1 MGVKISELQEL
12 TDIDI
17 SDILPVVDIENDSTK
32 KIKFETIKNKILE
45 EIKPKLADTGWI
57 DLEFSS
63 DFENYN
69 GTASNNPKY
78 RKIGNIVML
87 QGLAT
92 PVEKTPADSS
102 QLELFTIPEEAR
114 PKKVFYQLCQGTGS
128 NKWLLTVNTNGA
140 VTFSRYGTT
149 DWASA
154 NPGNWLPFNIVYFID

>member
-1 MGVKISELQEL
+1 MSK
-12 TDIDI
+12 
-17 SDILPVVDIENDSTK
+17 P
-32 KIKFETIKNKILE
+32 KILE
-45 EIKPKLADTGWI
+45 LEEKIADTGWV

-63 DFENYN
+63 NFENHG

-78 RKIGNIVML
+78 RKIGNVVML
-87 QGLAT
+87 QGIAT
-92 PVEKTPADSS
+92 PVAKTPADSS
-102 QLELFTIPEEAR
+102 ELELFTIPEEIR
-114 PKKVFYQLCQGTGS
+114 PSKEFYQLCQGTGT

>member
-45 EIKPKLADTGWI
+45 EIKPKLADTGWV

-63 DFENYN
+63 NFENYN

-78 RKIGNIVML
+78 RRIGNVVIL
-87 QGLAT
+87 QGIAT
-92 PVEKTPADSS
+92 PVNKTSGDSS
-102 QLELFTIPEEAR
+102 ELELFTIPEEIR
-114 PKKVFYQLCQGTGS
+114 PSKEFYQLCQGTGV
-128 NKWLLTVNTNGA
+128 NKWLLTIPKNGV

-154 NPGNWLPFNIVYFID
+154 NPGNWLPFNITYFVD

>member
-1 MGVKISELQEL
+1 MEKIDFKNYPDESTPLSAENLNQLQTNTEKAINEVNENL
-12 TDIDI
+12 TVG
-17 SDILPVVDIENDSTK
+17 S
-32 KIKFETIKNKILE
+32 
-45 EIKPKLADTGWI
+45 GWV

-92 PVEKTPADSS
+92 PVAKTPADSS

-128 NKWLLTVNTNGA
+128 NKWFLTVNTNGA

-154 NPGNWLPFNIVYFID
+154 NPGNWLPFNIAYFID

>member
-1 MGVKISELQEL
+1 MEKIDFKNYPDESTPLSAENLNQLQTNTEKAINEVNENL
-12 TDIDI
+12 TVG
-17 SDILPVVDIENDSTK
+17 S
-32 KIKFETIKNKILE
+32 
-45 EIKPKLADTGWI
+45 GWV

-63 DFENYN
+63 NFENYN

-78 RKIGNIVML
+78 RRIGKIVML

-92 PVEKTPADSS
+92 PVNKTPADSS
-102 QLELFTIPEEAR
+102 ELELLTIPEEIR
-114 PKKVFYQLCQGTGS
+114 PSKEFYQLCQGTGI
-128 NKWLLTVNTNGA
+128 NKWLLTITKNGA

>member
-1 MGVKISELQEL
+1 MEKIDFKNYPDESTPLSAENLNQLQTNTEEAINEVNENL
-12 TDIDI
+12 TVG
-17 SDILPVVDIENDSTK
+17 S
-32 KIKFETIKNKILE
+32 
-45 EIKPKLADTGWI
+45 GWI

-63 DFENYN
+63 NFENYS

-78 RKIGNIVML
+78 RRIGKIVML

-92 PVEKTPADSS
+92 PVNKTPANSS
-102 QLELFTIPEEAR
+102 QVELFTIPEEIR
-114 PKKVFYQLCQGTGS
+114 PSKEFYQLCQGTGN
-128 NKWLLTVNTNGA
+128 NKWLLTIEKNGV

>member
-57 DLEFSS
+57 DLEFSKS
-63 DFENYN
+63 FENY
-69 GTASNNPKY
+69 GTGANNNPKY

-87 QGLAT
+87 QGVAT
-92 PVEKTPADSS
+92 PVNKTPTDSS
-102 QLELFTIPEEAR
+102 QVELFTIPEEAR
-114 PKKVFYQLCQGTGS
+114 PSKVFYQLCQGTVK
-128 NKWLLTVNTNGA
+128 NNWLLTVNTNGSVA
-140 VTFSRYGTT
+140 FSRYGTT
-149 DWASA
+149 NLTSA
-154 NPGNWLPFNIVYFID
+154 NPGNWLPFNITYFVD

>member
-1 MGVKISELQEL
+1 MSK
-12 TDIDI
+12 
-17 SDILPVVDIENDSTK
+17 P
-32 KIKFETIKNKILE
+32 KILE
-45 EIKPKLADTGWI
+45 LEDKLNDDTGWI

-78 RKIGNIVML
+78 RRIGNIVML
-87 QGLAT
+87 QGVAT

-102 QLELFTIPEEAR
+102 SLELFTIPEEAR
-114 PKKVFYQLCQGTGS
+114 PSKEFYQLCQGTGN
-128 NKWLLTVNTNGA
+128 NKWLLTITRNGA

>member
-45 EIKPKLADTGWI
+45 EINPKLEDTGWI

-63 DFENYN
+63 GFENY
-69 GTASNNPKY
+69 GKTASNNPKY
-78 RKIGNIVML
+78 RKIGSIAML
-87 QGLAT
+87 HGLAT
-92 PVEKTPADSS
+92 PVEKTPADAT
-102 QLELFTIPEEAR
+102 QLELFTIPEEIR
-114 PKKVFYQLCQGTGS
+114 PSKIFYQICQGTGV
-128 NKWLLTVNTNGA
+128 NKWLLTINTNGK

-149 DWASA
+149 EFSSA
-154 NPGNWLPFNIVYFID
+154 NPDNWLPFNTLYFID